1 MASTM
6 KKPSK
11 TAELVCAA
19 RAGHTL
25 HEKNPIYS
33 DPLAIELCRGFWKW
47 VAQYRSL
54 NRFMMNI
61 ALKKISPIIPEIIVR
76 AKFCREVFD
85 DYARNGLK
93 QFVILGAG
101 YDSLPYGDEF
111 PTDVKVFEID
121 LAVTQTEK
129 LARLTPINKN
139 NLPHICY
146 LPADLSVE
154 SLEKVLGNSEFDFS
168 KKALLSWFGV
178 TYYIP
183 KEGYLNTLR
192 FVKEHLAP
200 GSAIIFDFL
209 LPPDDIPGEW
219 KVVAEKCGDFVAI
232 RGEPWINRM
241 NESDIMADLDELGFK
256 NPKIFLPDLIEQEF
270 VNSDFEFPHVMGFC
284 LASLPE

>member
-25 HEKNPIYS
+25 QEKNPIYS
-33 DPLAIELCRGFWKW
+33 DPLAIKLCRGFWKW
-47 VAQYRSL
+47 VAQNRSL
-54 NRFMMNI
+54 NWFMMNI

-101 YDSLPYGDEF
+101 YDSIAYRDDF
-111 PTDVKVFEID
+111 PTDLKVFEID
-121 LAVTQTEK
+121 LEVTQTEK
-129 LARLTPINKN
+129 LARLAEANKN
-139 NLPHICY
+139 NLSHVSY

-154 SLEKVLGNSEFDFS
+154 SLDQVLGNSEFDFS
-168 KKALLSWFGV
+168 KKTLLSWFGV

-192 FVKEHLAP
+192 FVKDHLAP

-209 LPPDDIPGEW
+209 LPPEDIPDEW
-219 KVVAEKCGDFVAI
+219 KTVAEKCGDFVAV

-241 NESDIMADLDELGFK
+241 NESDLIADLGELGFVD
-256 NPKIFLPDLIEQEF
+256 PKIFLPEQIEQEF
-270 VNSDFEFPHVMGFC
+270 INADFEFPHIMGFC
-284 LASLPE
+284 LVSLPE